1 LPLTLTVGIQLYNG
15 YEIMDTMKTVAI
27 TGASRKIGAAKALL
41 AGIYSYGVVVNSCP
55 INRINHFFI

>member
-1 LPLTLTVGIQLYNG
+1 
-15 YEIMDTMKTVAI
+15 MKTVAI